1 VKAPPLERIVEKRG
15 KEKSTRDDLL
25 VEIGVEELPHSFI
38 AGAMA
43 GFTSTFTNLLKES
56 RVPYGEVRGFSTPR
70 RLALLIRKVGRT
82 QDDYAIEKRGPSLQ
96 KAYLP
101 DGKPSPALQGFLRS
115 NNSAAERT
123 VVKDSGGG
131 KYVFLE
137 LAMKGLATASLLPG
151 VLEKTLLAL
160 AFPKVMKWEK
170 TGFLFARPL
179 RWVLFL
185 LGEEVVPFAVAGV
198 ASSRATFGHRA
209 YSKGAIELKTP
220 LEYEKRL
227 RGAGVEADRERRR
240 ESIRAQVDALTGPKG
255 LQVPAAA
262 QVLFERN
269 TDLVENPHA
278 VLCSFEEP
286 FLELPPEV
294 LMSEMMEHQHYF
306 PLFAK
311 STGRLS
317 NFFVAVSNISD
328 NAETARGYQRVL
340 RARLNDGKFFF
351 NEDRKKNLM
360 EHGAR
365 LASITFHEKLGTM
378 DGKVSRIGAISARLA
393 ALLGLDEEKKERI
406 RTVAALCKND
416 LVTLM
421 VGEFPELQ
429 GIMGSYYALSSRYPE
444 AVAAGI
450 REHYLPRF
458 AGDAMPEGIEGSV
471 VGVADRLDTIVGI
484 FSLGLKPSG
493 SKDPFGLRRRV
504 LGIIRIIIARRLN
517 FSMHDLVVG
526 AAGLFDGPG
535 DRGAG
540 NRGAGDLAISEVE
553 AFFKNR
559 IRSIFEEM
567 EFAYDE
573 IDASMANVLE
583 DVYEAYRRV
592 QALHEMRGNEDFE
605 RLLVSFT
612 RMANIVEDGTAFAF
626 SEDLLVEKEEKA
638 LHAHFKGVESR
649 ILSSIAKK
657 DYRDVYAVLSGFKP
671 SVDSFFDKVL
681 VMEEDPALRGNRLG
695 LLTRILSVFS
705 GIIDFS
711 KIVQA
716 D

>member
-1 VKAPPLERIVEKRG
+1 
-15 KEKSTRDDLL
+15 
-25 VEIGVEELPHSFI
+25 
-38 AGAMA
+38 
-43 GFTSTFTNLLKES
+43 
-56 RVPYGEVRGFSTPR
+56 
-70 RLALLIRKVGRT
+70 
-82 QDDYAIEKRGPSLQ
+82 
-96 KAYLP
+96 
-101 DGKPSPALQGFLRS
+101 
-115 NNSAAERT
+115 
-123 VVKDSGGG
+123 
-131 KYVFLE
+131 
-137 LAMKGLATASLLPG
+137 

-160 AFPKVMKWEK
+160 SFPKVMRWER

-179 RWVLFL
+179 RWVVFL
-185 LGEEVVPFAVAGV
+185 LGEEVVPFSVAGV
-198 ASSRATFGHRA
+198 ASSRATFGHRS
-209 YSKGAIELKTP
+209 YSKGPIELKSP
-220 LEYEKRL
+220 GEYEKKL
-227 RGAGVEADRERRR
+227 RGARVEADRERRR
-240 ESIRAQVDALTGPKG
+240 ESIRAQVAALTGPKG
-255 LQVPAAA
+255 LEVPEAAG
-262 QVLFERN
+262 VLFERN

-278 VLCSFEEP
+278 VLCSFEES

-294 LMSEMMEHQHYF
+294 LVSEMMEHQHYF
-306 PLFAK
+306 PLHSRA
-311 STGRLS
+311 TGRLS
-317 NFFVAVSNISD
+317 NHFVAVSNISD
-328 NAETARGYQRVL
+328 NAGTAPGYQRVL
-340 RARLNDGKFFF
+340 RARLNDGKFFYD
-351 NEDRKKNLM
+351 EDRKKNFK
-360 EHGAR
+360 EYGAR
-365 LASITFHEKLGTM
+365 LSSITFHEKLGAM
-378 DGKVSRIGAISARLA
+378 DEKVSRIGAISARLS
-393 ALLGLDEEKKERI
+393 ALLGLDADERARI
-406 RTVAALCKND
+406 QTVASLCKND

-444 AVAAGI
+444 AVALGI

-458 AGDAMPEGIEGSV
+458 AGDSMPGGIEGSV
-471 VGVADRLDTIVGI
+471 VGIADRLDTIMGI

-517 FSMHDLVVG
+517 FSMRELIAG
-526 AAGLFDGPG
+526 AAELFGK
-535 DRGAG
+535 AG
-540 NRGAGDLAISEVE
+540 GRKAGGGGAGDQGAGGRGVNNPPVPESLIPEAE

-592 QALHEMRGNEDFE
+592 QALHEMRGNEDFA
-605 RLLVSFT
+605 RLLVSFK
-612 RMANIVEDGTAFAF
+612 RMANIVEGETAAAF
-626 SEDLLVEKEEKA
+626 TEDLLVEKEEKA
-638 LHAHFKGVESR
+638 LYAHFEGVEGR

-657 DYRDVYAVLSGFKP
+657 DYRDVYNLLSGFKP